1 MQDDCTVHFS
11 YNRVSILR
19 SGTHPHHAGALRQH
33 WRTVLQQKLSQQR
46 AEERRQAEETR
57 RLFNEEVEEEEAE
70 MTDPGQS

>member
-1 MQDDCTVHFS
+1 MQDYCTVHF
-11 YNRVSILR
+11 RVGILR
-19 SGTHPHHAGALRQH
+19 SGTHPHPAGAVRQH

-57 RLFNEEVEEEEAE
+57 RLFNEEVEEEEEAE